1 MFPMWGRLPN
11 PLDLLF
17 PPLCVLCTAPLDGE
31 KIVCGRCLG
40 DLSPTGLGQW
50 REQVRIHDGLDEV
63 WSAYWFDEQMKAL
76 IHTLKYEGLRG
87 TGHRLGEGVSNLLGA
102 ECTPGQYD
110 LLIPIPLHWNK
121 RRRRG
126 YNQAEVLANR
136 LGQLWG
142 IAIGKRCIVRRRPT
156 QTQTGLSVQE
166 RRANVAGCFRV
177 TGKGAGLNV
186 LLVDDVL
193 TTGATA
199 SACGLAL
206 KEGGYGRVS
215 VITVATPPK
224 DG

>member
-1 MFPMWGRLPN
+1 MWGRLPN

-17 PPLCVLCTAPLDGE
+17 PPLCILCTSPLEGE

-40 DLSPTGLGQW
+40 NLSPTGLGQW
-50 REQVRIHDGLDEV
+50 REQVRVGEGLDEV
-63 WSAYWFDEQMKAL
+63 WSAYWFDDQMKAL
-76 IHTLKYEGLRG
+76 IHALKYEGLRG
-87 TGHRLGEGVSNLLGA
+87 AGRRLGEAMSQLLGTD
-102 ECTPGQYD
+102 CTPEKYG
-110 LLIPIPLHWNK
+110 LLIPIPLHWNQ

-126 YNQAEVLANR
+126 YNQADVLAIQ
-136 LGQLWG
+136 LGQLWRITVG
-142 IAIGKRCIVRRRPT
+142 RRCIVRRRST
-156 QTQTGLSVQE
+156 QSQTGLAVQE
-166 RRANVAGCFRV
+166 RRVNVAGCFRV
-177 TGKGAGLNV
+177 TGKGNGLNV

-224 DG
+224 VG

>member
-1 MFPMWGRLPN
+1 MWGRLPN

-40 DLSPTGLGQW
+40 ELSPTGLGQW
-50 REQVRIHDGLDEV
+50 REQVRVREGLDEV
-63 WSAYWFDEQMKAL
+63 WSAYWFDDNMKAL
-76 IHTLKYEGLRG
+76 IHGLKYEGRRG
-87 TGHRLGEGVSNLLGA
+87 VGRRLGEGVFNLLGD
-102 ECTPGQYD
+102 EFSTGRYG
-110 LLIPIPLHWNK
+110 LLIPIPLHWNQ

-126 YNQAEVLANR
+126 YNQAKVLADQLGR
-136 LGQLWG
+136 LWHIAVGQ
-142 IAIGKRCIVRRRPT
+142 RCLVRRRPT
-156 QTQTGLSVQE
+156 QSQTGLSIQE
-166 RRANVAGCFRV
+166 RRANVAGSFRV
-177 TGKGAGLNV
+177 TGKGNGRNV

-206 KEGGYGRVS
+206 KEGGYGRIS
-215 VITVATPPK
+215 VLTVATPMK